1 MECKLR
7 WPLHR
12 FQASSEKSARILADS
27 RVEEIEAECHSLK
40 QAARRSKEAAE
51 KSRLD
56 AERCHEVEK
65 QLLALQESH
74 AETSDQLRATTA
86 GLERLQSEKEV
97 ADTRLAGALEELGQE
112 RQALSETR
120 AQLEDSQSKC
130 AKLQE
135 TLKLYI

>member
-1 MECKLR
+1 M
-7 WPLHR
+7 
-12 FQASSEKSARILADS
+12 ADS

-56 AERCHEVEK
+56 AERCHAVEK
-65 QLLALQESH
+65 QLNSLR
-74 AETSDQLRATTA
+74 ETHTETQDQLRTATM
-86 GLERLQSEKEV
+86 GLERLESEKEV
-97 ADTRLAGALEELGQE
+97 SDKRLAGALEELGQE
-112 RQALSETR
+112 RQALAETR
-120 AQLEDSQSKC
+120 AALDNSQGKC